1 MQQSALNQKIKITVN
16 KQLWEVLSGHVTAS
30 RRSKLPVLTVGTA
43 SSANF
48 NRVAIR
54 TISGLID
61 KNCVNIYRLQNGML
75 LLELCDFGM
84 LKLTKKT
91 IARTNAQIHFGST
104 ILKKYMFA
112 AGNKKDIYHFYL
124 HQTDKPNL
132 FVLKELQNSW
142 E

>member
-1 MQQSALNQKIKITVN
+1 MQNAELSQKIKITVN
-16 KQLWEVLSGHVTAS
+16 KQLWEVLSGHITTT
-30 RRSKLPVLTVGTA
+30 RRSKLPVLTVGMS

-48 NRVAIR
+48 NKVAIT
-54 TISGLID
+54 TILD
-61 KNCVNIYRLQNGML
+61 KLKKEFCNIYRLQNGML
-75 LLELCDFGM
+75 LIEFCDIGM
-84 LKLTKKT
+84 LK
-91 IARTNAQIHFGST
+91 IAKHQTQGLRHIAGA

-124 HQTDKPNL
+124 HETDKPNL